1 VSDNNT
7 RIDVCVATYKRPAL
21 LGKLLHS
28 LCQQTLDEDMEV
40 HIVVVDND
48 AAGSACEV
56 VERYATTGDM
66 NVRYEKEPVQNIAL
80 ARNRALSLCGGDYIA
95 FIDDDEEATSE
106 WLRHLLHTARK
117 FETDT
122 VFGPVVPVY
131 PDNTPK
137 WVRRGR
143 YFERARYRTGTLCP
157 HGSTNNVLVS
167 RKTLVATGVQFDQAY
182 GRTGGEDTNFFYR
195 LGQRGARMVWCD
207 EALVHEAVPEDR
219 MTPTWLIKRAYR
231 GGQMHARLFISSK
244 PPRAR
249 VLWVVQRVTYLTAA
263 VLALP
268 LAWLWGKEKGVRV
281 LMKISSNFG
290 HLTSLTGRFYEG
302 YR

>member
-1 VSDNNT
+1 M
-7 RIDVCVATYKRPAL
+7 

-56 VERYATTGDM
+56 VERYAATSEM

-80 ARNRALSLCGGDYIA
+80 ARNRALSLCAGDYIA

-117 FETDT
+117 FEADT

-131 PDNTPK
+131 PDNTQE

-143 YFERARYRTGTLCP
+143 FFERARYQTGTLCS
-157 HGSTNNVLVS
+157 HGGAGNVLLS
-167 RKTLVATGVQFDQAY
+167 RKALASTGARFDPTY

-195 LGQRGARMVWCD
+195 LGQQGARMVWCD

-231 GGQMHARLFISSK
+231 GGQMHARLFISPK
-244 PPRAR
+244 PPLAR
-249 VLWVVQRVTYLTAA
+249 VPWVAQRVTYLTAA
-263 VLALP
+263 LLALP

-290 HLTSLTGRFYEG
+290 HLTSLTGWFYEG

>member
-1 VSDNNT
+1 M
-7 RIDVCVATYKRPAL
+7 

-56 VERYATTGDM
+56 VERYAATGEM

-80 ARNRALSLCGGDYIA
+80 ARNRALSLCAGDYVA

-117 FETDT
+117 VEADT

-157 HGSTNNVLVS
+157 HGSTNNVLVF

-231 GGQMHARLFISSK
+231 GGQMHARLFISPK
-244 PPRAR
+244 PPLAR
-249 VLWVVQRVTYLTAA
+249 VLWVAQRVTYLTAA